1 MEKFSGLNFPQ
12 FIVGS
17 LSICNKES
25 LPKITEE
32 NGTYKK
38 KKDMETNMKQTFLV
52 CENAAGTR
60 IDVFLKEACPD
71 LSRSFLQKL
80 LKSQDILVK
89 GVAVKANYKVA
100 FGDKVEI
107 TIPAATEPEI
117 IAEPMD
123 LDIIYEDQDVIL
135 VNKPKGMV
143 VHPAAGHYTGTLVN
157 GLMAHCKDQLSG
169 INGVSRPGIVHRI
182 DMDTTGVLIVCK
194 NDMAHNSIAEQL
206 KEHTITRRYKAIVHG
221 VIKEEQGTVD
231 APIGRHPTDR
241 KKMSINE
248 KNGRHAVTHYQVLER
263 FNQFTYIE
271 CRLETGRTHQIR
283 VHMASIHHP
292 LLGDTVYGPEKCPFK
307 VQGQTLHAGILGF
320 IHPRTRTYMEFEV
333 PLPEYFEN
341 LLSKLR

>member
-1 MEKFSGLNFPQ
+1 
-12 FIVGS
+12 
-17 LSICNKES
+17 
-25 LPKITEE
+25 
-32 NGTYKK
+32 
-38 KKDMETNMKQTFLV
+38 METNMKQTFLV
-52 CENAAGTR
+52 CEHDAGTR

-80 LKSQDILVK
+80 LKSQDILVN
-89 GVAVKANYKVA
+89 GAAVKANYKVA

-169 INGVSRPGIVHRI
+169 INGVLRPGIVHRI
-182 DMDTTGVLIVCK
+182 DMDTTGVLIACK
-194 NDMAHNSIAEQL
+194 NDMAHNSIAAQL

-221 VIKEEQGTVD
+221 VIKEEQGTID

-292 LLGDTVYGPEKCPFK
+292 LLGDTVYGPEKCLFK
-307 VQGQTLHAGILGF
+307 VQGQTLHAGVLGF
-320 IHPRTRTYMEFEV
+320 IHPRTGEYMEFEV
-333 PLPEYFEN
+333 PLPKYFED
-341 LLSKLR
+341 LLNKLR